1 MVRVYGEL
9 EHGFRAPLYDC
20 RACGRPWPCLATQ
33 SELTDQYAGMP
44 LSLALYLASCWS
56 DLLTALARLD
66 TGQTPD
72 ARATW
77 ERVVGWSVPV
87 VRRTTTKGKSAP

>member
-1 MVRVYGEL
+1 MHGEL
-9 EHGFRAPLYDC
+9 EHVFRVPLYDC
-20 RACGRPWPCLATQ
+20 RACGRPWPCLAAQ
-33 SELTDQYAGMP
+33 AELTAQYTDMP
-44 LSLALYLASCWS
+44 LSLALYLASCWV
-56 DLLTALARLD
+56 DLLTAFARLD

-87 VRRTTTKGKSAP
+87 LRGTATKGKPGS